1 MRRFDGRAK
10 FAALVVLIFV
20 NSTLVL
26 RAQDDS
32 IYRLPAGT
40 KISLR
45 MDAEINSRVASV
57 NDTFLAYVTKPV
69 KRRDVIVVPEEAIVE
84 GRVTKVTP
92 ASGGSESGRIEV
104 VFESLKFAG
113 STRQIDGV
121 ATKPF
126 RAVSSNTFS
135 IFSILGGAA
144 AGALVGAASSPRG
157 ALIGAGIGAGAGT
170 GAALLRKGKD
180 VRIRRGEEFDIEL
193 KKDVT
198 LPVLDY

>member
-1 MRRFDGRAK
+1 MRRFDGRTK
-10 FAALVVLIFV
+10 FAALAVLIFV

-26 RAQDDS
+26 NAQDDS

-40 KISLR
+40 EIRLR

-57 NDTFLAYVTKPV
+57 NDTFLAYVAKPV
-69 KRRDVIVVPEEAIVE
+69 KRRDVVVVPEEAVIE
-84 GRVTKVTP
+84 GRVTKVTR
-92 ASGGSESGRIEV
+92 AAGGNEAGQIEV
-104 VFESLKFAG
+104 VFESLKFAS
-113 STRQIDGV
+113 STRQIDAV

-135 IFSILGGAA
+135 ILSILGGAA
-144 AGALVGAASSPRG
+144 AGALVGSASSPTV

-170 GAALLRKGKD
+170 GAAILRKGKD

-193 KKDVT
+193 KKDVI

>member
-10 FAALVVLIFV
+10 FAALAVLIFV

-69 KRRDVIVVPEEAIVE
+69 KRRDVVVVPQEAVVE
-84 GRVTKVTP
+84 GRVTKVSP
-92 ASGGSESGRIEV
+92 ASGGSERTDRGGFRI
-104 VFESLKFAG
+104 
-113 STRQIDGV
+113 TQIRWINPPDRWGCDKAFSCGV
-121 ATKPF
+121 
-126 RAVSSNTFS
+126 
-135 IFSILGGAA
+135 
-144 AGALVGAASSPRG
+144 
-157 ALIGAGIGAGAGT
+157 
-170 GAALLRKGKD
+170 
-180 VRIRRGEEFDIEL
+180 IEY
-193 KKDVT
+193 V
-198 LPVLDY
+198 

>member
-1 MRRFDGRAK
+1 MRRFGGSAK
-10 FAALVVLIFV
+10 FAALAVLIFV
-20 NSTLVL
+20 NSTFS
-26 RAQDDS
+26 QDDS

-45 MDAEINSRVASV
+45 MDAEVNSRVASV

-69 KRRDVIVVPEEAIVE
+69 KRRDVIVVPDEAVVE
-84 GRVTKVTP
+84 GRVTKVSP
-92 ASGGSESGRIEV
+92 AASGNENGRIEV
-104 VFESLKFAG
+104 VFESLKFAN
-113 STRQIDGV
+113 STSQIDGV

-135 IFSILGGAA
+135 ILSILGGAA
-144 AGALVGAASSPRG
+144 AGAAVGSASSSTG

-170 GAALLRKGKD
+170 GAAMLKKGND
-180 VRIRRGEEFDIEL
+180 VKIRRGEEFEIEL
-193 KKDVT
+193 KKDVI

>member
-1 MRRFDGRAK
+1 MRRFAQPAK
-10 FAALVVLIFV
+10 FAVLVVLIFV
-20 NSTLVL
+20 NSTLAIS
-26 RAQDDS
+26 AQDDS

-40 KISLR
+40 KIRVR

-57 NDTFLAYVTKPV
+57 NDTFLAHVVRPV

-92 ASGGSESGRIEV
+92 ASGGNESGRIEV
-104 VFESLKFAG
+104 VFESLKFANA
-113 STRQIDGV
+113 TRQIDGV

-135 IFSILGGAA
+135 ILSILGGAA
-144 AGALVGAASSPRG
+144 AGALVGSANSPTG

-170 GAALLRKGKD
+170 GAAMLRKGKD
-180 VRIRRGEEFDIEL
+180 VKIRRGEEFEIEL
-193 KKDVT
+193 KKDVI

>member
-1 MRRFDGRAK
+1 MRRIAQPAK

-40 KISLR
+40 KIQLR
-45 MDAEINSRVASV
+45 MDAEISSRVASV

-69 KRRDVIVVPEEAIVE
+69 KRRDVVVVPEEAVVE

-92 ASGGSESGRIEV
+92 ASAGSEGGKIEV

-113 STRQIDGV
+113 ATRQIDGV
-121 ATKPF
+121 VTKPF
-126 RAVSSNTFS
+126 RAISSNTFS
-135 IFSILGGAA
+135 ILSILGGAA
-144 AGALVGAASSPRG
+144 AGALVGSANSPTG

-170 GAALLRKGKD
+170 GAAMLRKGKD
-180 VRIRRGEEFDIEL
+180 VKIRRGEEFEIEL
-193 KKDVT
+193 KKDVI